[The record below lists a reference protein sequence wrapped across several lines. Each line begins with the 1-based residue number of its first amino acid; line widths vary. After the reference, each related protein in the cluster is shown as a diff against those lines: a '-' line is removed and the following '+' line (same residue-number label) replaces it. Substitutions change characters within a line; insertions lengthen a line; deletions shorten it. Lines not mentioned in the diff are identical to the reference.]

1 MFLFMENL
9 KQTLICP
16 VSGLA
21 VLKDPK
27 WVRIEVA
34 DYIYSYTK
42 IGDSIVYMHNSGV
55 ITNFD
60 IDRHAEF
67 IRNFIKET
75 GIKKPYIEI
84 RDFENVQ
91 GRGNVKQIN
100 ETKEYILKNQEHMA
114 GFICCNMPFWV
125 RTMVKA
131 GIKTYRI
138 STTFDACKN
147 YEDAVQQAMK
157 ILKNRNK
164 QQDIENK
171 NLDDLNFDQIE
182 FYPQW
187 KYEDSKI
194 GFYYKSGIIPQKVL
208 YTYIR
213 AGSVKSHDVKQV
225 MPVVEQVFK
234 DGMLK
239 GSEYIRITDFK
250 DVKNI
255 SFRAKRDYVLAL
267 NRLYKA
273 YDFIPKMTYVCGASV
288 FIRSTIKL
296 FSRFMG
302 HKFVFVDSAA
312 DAFLSINAQKNKKK
326 TKKSNQEKNIL
337 VSQQDID
344 EISELCGIMVW
355 PEEEIMNSSVF
366 NISDD
371 NPLMELSE
379 TMKIVHH
386 DLLGLRKAQAEQIQ
400 KIEHSRKEA
409 QAANLAKGDFLANMS
424 HEIRTPMNGVIGMLG
439 IIKETRLTDEQLE
452 LIETAAQSADSLLAI
467 VNDILDFSKV
477 ESGKIQIE
485 NIDFDLGQTMDSI
498 GAALS
503 LDAKEK
509 GIEFGW
515 LISNNVPVHLRSD
528 PGRLRQILTNLIKN
542 AIKFVSTGEVFVR
555 VSLERESENHVVLL
569 FEVEDTGIGIPKTK
583 IKTLF
588 DSFTQVDTST
598 TRVYGGTGLGLAISK
613 RLVEIMGGE
622 IGVESEINK
631 GSRFWFTFAAQKQAI
646 INAGIENDFKT
657 IRESLKPVTIEKVRE
672 ELPLV
677 PDVHNNALCILLVE
691 DNIVNQKVVTI
702 MLKKYGHKI
711 ITATNG
717 VQAIELFEKDHFDL
731 ILMDIQMPVMGGL
744 EATKK
749 IRTIEKGRTSKIPII
764 ALTANAMK
772 GDRQICLAAGM
783 DDYLSKP
790 IDKKKLVEMVETVQS
805 KDRY

>member
-1 MFLFMENL
+1 MENI
-9 KQTLICP
+9 KQTSTCP

-27 WVRIEVA
+27 WVCIEVA

-60 IDRHAEF
+60 IDMHVEF
-67 IRNFIKET
+67 MKNFIKET
-75 GIKKPYIEI
+75 GIKKPYIEL
-84 RDFENVQ
+84 RDFENLQ
-91 GRGNVKQIN
+91 GRATVKQIN

-125 RTMVKA
+125 RAIVKA

-157 ILKNRNK
+157 ILKNQNK
-164 QQDIENK
+164 QQGIENK
-171 NLDDLNFDQIE
+171 SLDDLNFDQIK
-182 FYPQW
+182 FNPQW

-194 GFYYKSGIIPQKVL
+194 GLCYKSGIIPQKVL
-208 YTYIR
+208 YTYLR
-213 AGSVKSHDVKQV
+213 ARSLKSRDVKPLL
-225 MPVVEQVFK
+225 PVIEQVFK

-239 GSEYIRITDFK
+239 GSQYIRITDFK
-250 DVKNI
+250 DVNKI
-255 SFRAKRDYVLAL
+255 SFRARRDYVLAL

-273 YDFIPKMTYVCGASV
+273 YDSIPSMTYVCGASV

-296 FSRFMG
+296 FSKFMG
-302 HKFVFVDSAA
+302 HRFVFVDSVA
-312 DAFLSINAQKNKKK
+312 DAFLSINSQRKEKKQNKG
-326 TKKSNQEKNIL
+326 NQEKTIL
-337 VSQQDID
+337 VSQKDID

-355 PEEEIMNSSVF
+355 PEEEILNSSVF
-366 NISDD
+366 NISSD

-379 TMKIVHH
+379 TMKIVHN
-386 DLLGLRKAQAEQIQ
+386 DLLGLRKAQAEQIR
-400 KIEHSRKEA
+400 KIEYSRKEA

-424 HEIRTPMNGVIGMLG
+424 HEIRTPMNGVIGMLD
-439 IIKETRLTDEQLE
+439 IIKETSLSDEQLE
-452 LIETAAQSADSLLAI
+452 IVETAAHSADSLLNI
-467 VNDILDFSKV
+467 VNDILDFSKID
-477 ESGKIQIE
+477 SGKIQIE
-485 NIDFDLGQTMDSI
+485 NIDFDLGQTLDSI
-498 GAALS
+498 GDALC

-515 LISNNVPVHLRSD
+515 LISNNVPVLLRSD

-542 AIKFVSTGEVFVR
+542 AIKFVSTGDVFVR
-555 VSLERESENHVVLL
+555 VSLEREYKNHVNLL
-569 FEVEDTGIGIPKTK
+569 FEVKDTGIGIPETK
-583 IKTLF
+583 IRTLF

-598 TRVYGGTGLGLAISK
+598 TRLYGGTGLGLAISK
-613 RLVEIMGGE
+613 QLVEIMGGK
-622 IGVESEINK
+622 IGVESKINK
-631 GSRFWFTFAAQKQAI
+631 GSRFWFTLPTEKQEI
-646 INAGIENDFKT
+646 VNTVIENDFKSSQ
-657 IRESLKPVTIEKVRE
+657 ESLKPVTIETVRE

-677 PDVHNNALCILLVE
+677 PDVQNNALCILLVE
-691 DNIVNQKVVTI
+691 DNIVNQKVVTS
-702 MLKKYGHKI
+702 MLKKYGHKM

-749 IRTIEKGRTSKIPII
+749 IRIIEKVRASRVPII

-783 DDYLSKP
+783 DDYLPKP

-805 KDRY
+805 KKQG